1 MRKHRRKRQLSSQ
14 DRVFLSPD
22 EALRAIRSDFKQ
34 YPPQTRLFLELCPL
48 VLKSGRPVIND
59 SRNNAIW
66 IKTPAARRRRMK
78 KISPRELGEVLLKS
92 LASQRPDLDELA
104 GICSRVFNTAAYP
117 GKDESGKREGIWLET
132 GMANFEC
139 QQCGRCCSNLD
150 YRFELTETDYRL
162 WEELG
167 RTDILEWV
175 AVFRRKGKIRSYAI
189 WVMPGSRNYAPACPW
204 LEKKAGS
211 EKWECR
217 IHSVKPQVCRE
228 YPGSRKHAQMT
239 GCPAFKK
246 PAARPSGFSAVG

>member
-1 MRKHRRKRQLSSQ
+1 MSSQ
-14 DRVFLSPD
+14 DHVFLSPG

-66 IKTPAARRRRMK
+66 IKARAGRRHRMK
-78 KISPRELGEVLLKS
+78 KISPRELGEVLLKT
-92 LASQRPDLDELA
+92 LASQRPELDELA
-104 GICSRVFNTAAYP
+104 RICSRVFNTAAYP
-117 GKDESGKREGIWLET
+117 GKDESRGLDGIWLET
-132 GMANFEC
+132 GMETFAC
-139 QQCGRCCSNLD
+139 QQCGGCCSKLD

-162 WEELG
+162 WQKLG

-175 AVFRRKGKIRSYAI
+175 AVFPRKGKITSYAI
-189 WVMPGSRNYAPACPW
+189 WVLPGTRDYAPACPW
-204 LEKKAGS
+204 LGKNAVS

-239 GCPAFKK
+239 GCPAFGKS
-246 PAARPSGFSAVG
+246 AAHPPGFSAAG